1 MALGRPTKYTQER
14 AEVIVQRVREGLSF
28 TSACVS
34 TGVTGECGGEWRR
47 RYSDFSE
54 AVATAEKESERE
66 LLGVLRKAAIGHE
79 AKTTKYTVSDKDG
92 EKIEET
98 TKYEYSPDYAKWILA
113 RRFPE
118 EWSDRSR
125 IQQLAQ
131 AKFRESIQYL
141 MVAVSDSAK
150 VEISNA
156 LLAAGFETGVDAAA
170 TPAQTGT
177 RRKFVDVSSDD
188 VPPTP

>member
-1 MALGRPTKYTQER
+1 MAVGRPTKYTQER

-28 TSACVS
+28 TSACES
-34 TGVTGECGGEWRR
+34 TGVARATGSDWRET
-47 RYSDFSE
+47 YPDFSN
-54 AVATAEKESERE
+54 AVTIAEKESERE

-79 AKTTKYTVSDKDG
+79 SKTTKYTISDKDG
-92 EKIEET
+92 EKVEET

-113 RRFPE
+113 RRFPD

-141 MVAVSDSAK
+141 MVTVSDSAK
-150 VEISNA
+150 VEISSA
-156 LLAAGFETGVDAAA
+156 LLAAGFEASFAA
-170 TPAQTGT
+170 TPSPAEAT
-177 RRKFVDVSSDD
+177 RLVEVTAED
-188 VPPTP
+188 VPPAP

>member
-1 MALGRPTKYTQER
+1 MAGGRPTKYTQER

-28 TSACVS
+28 SSACES
-34 TGVTGECGGEWRR
+34 TGVGRECGSNWRKQ
-47 RYSDFSE
+47 YLDFSD
-54 AVATAEKESERE
+54 AVTIAEKESERE

-79 AKTTKYTVSDKDG
+79 SKTTKYTISDKDG
-92 EKIEET
+92 EKVEET

-113 RRFPE
+113 RRFPD

-141 MVAVSDSAK
+141 MAAVSDSAK
-150 VEISNA
+150 VEISSA
-156 LLAAGFETGVDAAA
+156 LLAAGFEAGVDATA
-170 TPAQTGT
+170 TPAQAS
-177 RRKFVDVSSDD
+177 RLVEVIPDD